1 MNDQRNPNKKSR
13 VFDDL
18 RNSLFFSRVS
28 ISFEVNRKVSDWL
41 DEIIEDLL
49 DCLSD
54 ETRAE
59 FTRDRLLEL
68 CLTALV
74 EEYKRNKQNSLFFR
88 VLCQS
93 NESKSDYE

>member
-13 VFDDL
+13 VFDD
-18 RNSLFFSRVS
+18 RASLFFSRVS
-28 ISFEVNRKVSDWL
+28 ISFEVNRNVSDWL
-41 DEIIEDLL
+41 DEIIEELF

-59 FTRDRLLEL
+59 FTRDRLLEM

-74 EEYKRNKQNSLFFR
+74 EEYQKNKQNSLFFR

-93 NESKSDYE
+93 SESKSDYE